1 VELIGVGELGRQRA
15 ARDVAGQG
23 RQGAGA
29 CVRHQRVLVEIVV
42 QDGPDFPGPQLCRQ
56 AVSNPDCLGEQLVLR
71 PEMGI
76 EGAAR
81 QPRSQHD
88 VVDVGAGMATQPEQP
103 GGMVEDFGAG
113 AGLASGADGHR
124 CLKICQSTY
133 DMLIDIS

>member
-76 EGAAR
+76 EGAAVSPAASMMSSMLVPAW
-81 QPRSQHD
+81 PRSRNSRAAWSRISAR
-88 VVDVGAGMATQPEQP
+88 VRALR
-103 GGMVEDFGAG
+103 
-113 AGLASGADGHR
+113 AGLTGIGASKYVNQHM
-124 CLKICQSTY
+124 IC
-133 DMLIDIS
+133 